1 MAVQLSAGIANASLR
16 GISAMVIKHVLPS
29 KGAVVLVAQPL
40 SIHSTSIRLPVS
52 SMHEVT
58 H

>member
-1 MAVQLSAGIANASLR
+1 MAVQISAGITNAILH

-40 SIHSTSIRLPVS
+40 EHLFDLDSLAGLVDA
-52 SMHEVT
+52 
-58 H
+58 